1 MSNKPTKSKPL
12 REPTELPPLLF
23 QPLTP
28 DRWADFKKL
37 FGPRGACGGCWCMFL
52 RLRRSQF
59 NQQKGAKN
67 RAAMKRIVQAEE
79 VPGILAYAGSEPVGW
94 CSVGPRETYPVL
106 ENSRV
111 MKRLDDLPVWSVVC
125 LFVAKAFRG
134 KGVSVELLKAA
145 ADFARK
151 RGGKI
156 VEGYPVEPPRG
167 KMPDPFVYTG
177 SASAFR
183 KAGFQE
189 CARRSETRP
198 MMRLKI
204 AD

>member
-1 MSNKPTKSKPL
+1 
-12 REPTELPPLLF
+12 
-23 QPLTP
+23 
-28 DRWADFKKL
+28 
-37 FGPRGACGGCWCMFL
+37 MFL